1 MPVWSRELGYN
12 FFDVGGGIRSLFVLC
27 LLGLLGH
34 IETNSLEMER
44 EKDTLVI
51 SFLPPGI
58 KILKRS

>member
-51 SFLPPGI
+51 SFCHLE
-58 KILKRS
+58 